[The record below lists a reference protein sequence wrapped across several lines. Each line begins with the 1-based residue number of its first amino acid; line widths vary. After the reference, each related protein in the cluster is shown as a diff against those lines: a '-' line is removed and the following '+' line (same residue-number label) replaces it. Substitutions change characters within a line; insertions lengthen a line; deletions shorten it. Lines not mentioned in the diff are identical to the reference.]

1 MVGRNGTAT
10 ITLENVSSSVTIN
23 SSFSGS
29 AYHGGLIGYTINASL
44 TGCAF
49 TGKILGTESHH
60 IGGLLGQKSDTNSS
74 NASFTNCL
82 FAPAEINVHPG
93 MSHVFASGATSFVTI
108 GNGCYYTM
116 PMGIVQGIQVYAAA
130 VRGEINKQVMAADG
144 KTYYMPCTISGVQ
157 EGYRYNDGSD
167 ITITTPTL
175 TAADGTVLTSDDFT
189 FSPATVNEIGEYQ
202 LTVTGTGNYSGSKEF
217 DFAVAE
223 YMPVTSTTTEMTTES
238 YKVYNN
244 VTVSERIIINGET
257 ELYLGEG
264 TTLRAKKGIE
274 LSEGN
279 RLTIY
284 GPGALIID
292 KCDAGKS
299 GIGATTAG
307 TLTIRGGQIDITGA
321 ENAAGIGSDAGETA
335 SGNLTLSWTDASD
348 YTKNSIYSVVNFMF
362 GKQFIIDNE
371 ETIATTDNIDGKSI
385 VPAVVLDND
394 DDNNATLEAN
404 DDEMVAAVLK
414 DRTIYLDGNWNT
426 ICLPFDLSVNTFKG
440 AEARTLS
447 SASISGTTLNL
458 TFSSPVDTLSAG
470 TPYIIKFEKD
480 DGYVADGTYDI
491 VSPVFYDV
499 VIDAAAKHDYDNEAS
514 GNNRVRFIGTYN
526 AMTFT
531 ADNQYNI
538 LLIEGDTSNNTQMAR
553 DTNSSI
559 RRIAG
564 DTTLR
569 YVGDGSS
576 ISASQAY
583 FKIGD
588 DDTIPTIQLTG
599 FNIYFGETDGINAI
613 SSDTSAK
620 DRDKGNNWYSIDGRR
635 LLGKPNVKG
644 VYINNG
650 NKTVIK

>member
-1 MVGRNGTAT
+1 
-10 ITLENVSSSVTIN
+10 
-23 SSFSGS
+23 
-29 AYHGGLIGYTINASL
+29 
-44 TGCAF
+44 
-49 TGKILGTESHH
+49 
-60 IGGLLGQKSDTNSS
+60 
-74 NASFTNCL
+74 
-82 FAPAEINVHPG
+82 
-93 MSHVFASGATSFVTI
+93 
-108 GNGCYYTM
+108 
-116 PMGIVQGIQVYAAA
+116 
-130 VRGEINKQVMAADG
+130 
-144 KTYYMPCTISGVQ
+144 
-157 EGYRYNDGSD
+157 
-167 ITITTPTL
+167 
-175 TAADGTVLTSDDFT
+175 
-189 FSPATVNEIGEYQ
+189 
-202 LTVTGTGNYSGSKEF
+202 
-217 DFAVAE
+217 
-223 YMPVTSTTTEMTTES
+223 MT
-238 YKVYNN
+238 
-244 VTVSERIIINGET
+244 
-257 ELYLGEG
+257 
-264 TTLRAKKGIE
+264 
-274 LSEGN
+274 
-279 RLTIY
+279 
-284 GPGALIID
+284 
-292 KCDAGKS
+292 
-299 GIGATTAG
+299 
-307 TLTIRGGQIDITGA
+307 
-321 ENAAGIGSDAGETA
+321 
-335 SGNLTLSWTDASD
+335 
-348 YTKNSIYSVVNFMF
+348 
-362 GKQFIIDNE
+362 
-371 ETIATTDNIDGKSI
+371 
-385 VPAVVLDND
+385 
-394 DDNNATLEAN
+394 
-404 DDEMVAAVLK
+404 
-414 DRTIYLDGNWNT
+414 
-426 ICLPFDLSVNTFKG
+426 
-440 AEARTLS
+440 
-447 SASISGTTLNL
+447 ISGTTLNL

-620 DRDKGNNWYSIDGRR
+620 DRDKGNNWYSIDGRK
-635 LLGKPNVKG
+635 LQGKPNVKG